1 VKCLKVK
8 VLDRF
13 QRVAAAIIDM
23 VEHAIREAHPE
34 VDEIA
39 SKCEG
44 NTLLHGEA
52 YYALEDDIA
61 ETLREETECPPTE
74 SEN

>member
-1 VKCLKVK
+1 
-8 VLDRF
+8 LDRF
-13 QRVAAAIIDM
+13 QRAAAAIIDM
-23 VEHAIREAHPE
+23 VENAIREVHPE

-52 YYALEDDIA
+52 YYTLEDDIA
-61 ETLREETECPPTE
+61 VMLREETECPLTK

>member
-1 VKCLKVK
+1 
-8 VLDRF
+8 LDKF
-13 QRVAAAIIDM
+13 QRVAATIIDK

-34 VDEIA
+34 VDDIA

-44 NTLLHGEA
+44 NTLLHGET

-61 ETLREETECPPTE
+61 ETLREETECPALE

>member
-1 VKCLKVK
+1 
-8 VLDRF
+8 LDKF
-13 QRVAAAIIDM
+13 QRVAATIIDK
-23 VEHAIREAHPE
+23 VEHAIRETHPE
-34 VDEIA
+34 VDKIA

-52 YYALEDDIA
+52 YYTLEDDIA
-61 ETLREETECPPTE
+61 ETLREETECPSPE

>member
-1 VKCLKVK
+1 MDK
-8 VLDRF
+8 F
-13 QRVAAAIIDM
+13 QRVAATIIDK

-34 VDEIA
+34 VDKIA

-44 NTLLHGEA
+44 NTLLHDEA

-61 ETLREETECPPTE
+61 ETLREETECPPPE

>member
-1 VKCLKVK
+1 M
-8 VLDRF
+8 DRF
-13 QRVAAAIIDM
+13 QRVAATIIDK
-23 VEHAIREAHPE
+23 VENAIRETHPE
-34 VDEIA
+34 VDKIA

-52 YYALEDDIA
+52 YYTLEDDIA
-61 ETLREETECPPTE
+61 ETLKEEMECPPTE